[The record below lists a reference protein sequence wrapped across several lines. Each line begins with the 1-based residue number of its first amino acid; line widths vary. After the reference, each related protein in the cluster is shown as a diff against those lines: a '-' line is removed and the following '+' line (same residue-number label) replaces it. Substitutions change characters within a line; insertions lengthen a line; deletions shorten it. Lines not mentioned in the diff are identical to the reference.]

1 VLKGRLSRC
10 RNGLMHGN
18 PVALESVQS
27 VRGFSRFIV
36 RAALDESIRSIAES
50 RPVADLLEASD
61 RRRRATL
68 DGLQGGRSFGEIWST
83 ADDGKPV

>member
-1 VLKGRLSRC
+1 LSRC

-27 VRGFSRFIV
+27 VRDFSRFV
-36 RAALDESIRSIAES
+36 MRAALDDSIRSIAEG

-61 RRRRATL
+61 RRRRTTL
-68 DGLQGGRSFGEIWST
+68 DGLQRGRSIGDIWST
-83 ADDGKPV
+83 ANDG